1 MYYYDKKWCFKN
13 KIKVIMQTSQII
25 LLILAAFIAYLII
38 KRYLQTRSINQYSPA
53 EAEAKMRNSLN
64 IVFLDVRMK
73 QEKKTGSIK
82 GSIHIPLHEL
92 RAKTGELERYRG
104 KEIICY
110 CKSGRRSL
118 SAASIL
124 KGKGFNA
131 SSLQGGIGSWNLYK
145 SNSR

>member
-1 MYYYDKKWCFKN
+1 
-13 KIKVIMQTSQII
+13 MQTSQII
-25 LLILAAFIAYLII
+25 LLIIAAFIAYLVI
-38 KRYLQTRSINQYSPA
+38 KRYLQARSIIQYTPA
-53 EAEAKMRNSLN
+53 DIDAKMRNRLN
-64 IVFLDVRMK
+64 LVFLDVRTK

>member
-1 MYYYDKKWCFKN
+1 
-13 KIKVIMQTSQII
+13 MQSSQIV
-25 LLILAAFIAYLII
+25 LLVIAALII
-38 KRYLQTRSINQYSPA
+38 ILVVRSILRSRSVKQYTPA

-64 IVFLDVRMK
+64 LVFLDVRTK
-73 QEKKTGSIK
+73 QEKNAGSIK

-92 RAKTGELERYRG
+92 RAKIGELEKYKG

-110 CKSGRRSL
+110 CRTGRRSL

-131 SSLQGGIGSWNLYK
+131 SNLQGGISNWNLYK
-145 SNSR
+145 SKLRQR

>member
-1 MYYYDKKWCFKN
+1 
-13 KIKVIMQTSQII
+13 MQTSQII
-25 LLILAAFIAYLII
+25 LLILAAFIVYLVV
-38 KRYLQTRSINQYSPA
+38 KKFLQARSIKQYTPA

-64 IVFLDVRMK
+64 LVFLDVRSK
-73 QEKKTGSIK
+73 QEKKSGYIK

-92 RAKTGELERYRG
+92 RSKIGEIERYRG

-110 CKSGRRSL
+110 CRSGRRSL

-131 SSLQGGIGSWNLYK
+131 SNLQGGISNWNLYK
-145 SNSR
+145 SNLR

>member
-1 MYYYDKKWCFKN
+1 
-13 KIKVIMQTSQII
+13 MQTSQII

-82 GSIHIPLHEL
+82 ASIHIPLHEL

>member
-1 MYYYDKKWCFKN
+1 
-13 KIKVIMQTSQII
+13 MQTSQII
-25 LLILAAFIAYLII
+25 LLILAAFIAYLVI
-38 KRYLQTRSINQYSPA
+38 KRYLQARSIKQYTPA

-73 QEKKTGSIK
+73 QEKKSGSIK

-131 SSLQGGIGSWNLYK
+131 SSLQGGIGNWNLYK

>member
-1 MYYYDKKWCFKN
+1 
-13 KIKVIMQTSQII
+13 
-25 LLILAAFIAYLII
+25 LILAAFIAYLII